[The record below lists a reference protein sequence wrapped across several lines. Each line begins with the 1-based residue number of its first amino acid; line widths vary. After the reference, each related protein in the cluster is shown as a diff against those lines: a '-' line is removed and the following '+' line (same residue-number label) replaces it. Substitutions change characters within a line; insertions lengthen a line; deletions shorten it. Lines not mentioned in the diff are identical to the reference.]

1 MPALSPHEFTVA
13 GGAAPDA
20 AAPEVAPDADAA
32 PEMDGGKRKNK
43 RGKSQK
49 KKGKSQK
56 KKGKSQ
62 KKGKTLKKKK
72 GKSLKK
78 RK

>member
-56 KKGKSQ
+56 K
-62 KKGKTLKKKK
+62 GKTLKKKK